1 MIRLSKFVFILSW
14 EVYDVE
20 IGKVT
25 SMSTELLRPHQG
37 SPLQVAGQLKG
48 SVEYFRRKLM
58 TAPPGMGFQT
68 RLDRNLLCE

>member
-48 SVEYFRRKLM
+48 SVVRVCSDTPWNIF
-58 TAPPGMGFQT
+58 GGSS
-68 RLDRNLLCE
+68 